1 MNRFRRLAIA
11 ACAVWVL
18 GPAQAAGWPTEPV
31 RFVVPF
37 APGGGIDIVARFMAE
52 RLAQKLGQP
61 FMVENKAG
69 AGTIIGTQAVAAAAP
84 DGKTF
89 LFTTNNLTINPSLY
103 DKLPYDPKTAF
114 TPVAMTA
121 FHPLLLLVNP
131 SLGIR
136 SVADLVK
143 AAKSRPDGLAYASV
157 GNGSPQHLEM
167 EIFKRALGLEI
178 THVPYK
184 GSAPAVS
191 DLLAGNVQLMFNGIS
206 PTLQHVKA
214 GKLSALG
221 VDTPAR
227 AAVLPEVPSLAEA
240 GLPEFRTIS
249 WSAIMAP
256 AGTPPDIVAKM
267 ADTVEEILREP
278 ANRARLEAMG
288 LQPSGL
294 KGPALGRYLA
304 AEQAVWAGVIAAT
317 GTRAE

>member
-1 MNRFRRLAIA
+1 MNRIRRLAIA
-11 ACAVWVL
+11 ACAFAAMGSVH
-18 GPAQAAGWPTEPV
+18 AAGWPSEPV

-52 RLAQKLGQP
+52 RLSQKLGQP
-61 FMVENKAG
+61 FIVDNKAG
-69 AGTIIGTQAVAAAAP
+69 AGTIIGTQAVASAAP

-121 FHPLLLLVNP
+121 YHPLLLLVNP

-136 SVADLVK
+136 SVQDLVK
-143 AAKSRPDGLAYASV
+143 AAKSRPNGLAYASV

-184 GSAPAVS
+184 GSAPAVN
-191 DLLAGNVQLMFNGIS
+191 DLLAGTVQLMFNGIS

-214 GKLSALG
+214 GKLTALG
-221 VDTPAR
+221 VDTRAR
-227 AAVLPEVPSLAEA
+227 AAVLPDVPSLTEA
-240 GLPEFRTIS
+240 GLPEFKTIS
-249 WSAIMAP
+249 WSAILAP
-256 AGTPPDIVAKM
+256 AGTPSDVVAKL
-267 ADTVEEILREP
+267 ADTVEEILQDP
-278 ANRARLEAMG
+278 ANRARLESMG

-294 KGPALGRYLA
+294 KGPALGSYLA
-304 AEQAVWAGVIAAT
+304 AEQAVWARVVTAT
-317 GTRAE
+317 GTRAD